1 VSFKEGK
8 FYAIQGKDR
17 QGEWVYLEALNVNDH
32 RAKLRAIAKRAGRP
46 SVGHGWDDDDYI
58 DDRTDRNVKVSDSPF
73 TVKIFESK
81 DMKII
86 MSNMRHIRA
95 NCGGVY
101 VDPNSLRLVVVETS
115 VNVFVPEGE
124 SQDEIEMRKFALEKL
139 SEAEKEI
146 LKVTHWEVYHKLGD
160 RSMLDDEDEED

>member
-1 VSFKEGK
+1 MSFKEGK

-17 QGEWVYLEALNVNDH
+17 RGEWVYLEALNINDH

-46 SVGHGWDDDDYI
+46 TVGHGWDDDEY
-58 DDRTDRNVKVSDSPF
+58 DDERINRNVKVSDSPF

-86 MSNMRHIRA
+86 MTNMRHIRA
-95 NCGGVY
+95 NCGGVD

-115 VNVFVPEGE
+115 VNSFVPEAE

-139 SEAEKEI
+139 SDAEKEI